1 MWCIWVRCSE
11 LSALPKAF
19 RKPCKWP
26 LLHFQPI
33 TATGCLQPLLC
44 CNPGKPRG
52 AAVQVWVQGRVL
64 QEDVEE
70 RSSSDHRPCLLD
82 ALGTQIQTSGG
93 RLEPRVKPTKGQPNI
108 TLQMYSKYLF
118 SQYNL
123 DIYTNQ
129 GVALDGLGG
138 GGDILGGCERC
149 LSYQATPGVA
159 SSNLQEEEVKAER
172 WGAEVAGGVEGLG
185 RGQ

>member
-1 MWCIWVRCSE
+1 M
-11 LSALPKAF
+11 
-19 RKPCKWP
+19 
-26 LLHFQPI
+26 
-33 TATGCLQPLLC
+33 
-44 CNPGKPRG
+44 
-52 AAVQVWVQGRVL
+52 L

-172 WGAEVAGGVEGLG
+172 
-185 RGQ
+185 

>member
-1 MWCIWVRCSE
+1 MRCSE

-52 AAVQVWVQGRVL
+52 AAVQVCVQGRVL

-93 RLEPRVKPTKGQPNI
+93 RLEPRVKPTKGLAVGLFFNEDVKVSQTLHCKCILNICFPNI
-108 TLQMYSKYLF
+108 IL
-118 SQYNL
+118 
-123 DIYTNQ
+123 IYTQ
-129 GVALDGLGG
+129 IKGSLWMGWVGVV
-138 GGDILGGCERC
+138 IF
-149 LSYQATPGVA
+149 
-159 SSNLQEEEVKAER
+159 
-172 WGAEVAGGVEGLG
+172 
-185 RGQ
+185 